1 MFTDVII
8 DLKNE
13 ETDNINQLQMALK
26 EFPMQLHCGDVSE
39 IMPKFSPS
47 DRKILI
53 ITGHR
58 LNLQTYGQTNW
69 REQCA
74 VLGYGVNYQGE
85 ASYIIEDWEALTQH
99 FLDTVYARAF
109 HQPLIIG
116 ETDRLQIREMTLQ
129 DLDDLYELYDSLKDC
144 KYVLALKIGRVM
156 DKLFRSKG
164 ISCFSVNLSIDEA
177 LKSIATY
184 EQRMHRRR
192 EDAEA

>member
-144 KYVLALKIGRVM
+144 KYIEPL
-156 DKLFRSKG
+156 
-164 ISCFSVNLSIDEA
+164 
-177 LKSIATY
+177 Y
-184 EQRMHRRR
+184 ER
-192 EDAEA
+192 EQEEEFTRNYINS